1 MKWLPT
7 SQYQGMNME
16 YEFHT
21 EKSKDKHPTIDIIF
35 AIKEKN

>member
-1 MKWLPT
+1 
-7 SQYQGMNME
+7 ME